1 MKLRVGFS
9 KTNSLISKT
18 IRWVIGAPF
27 SHTYIRFYDE
37 FLGLHFVA
45 HADWPGVM
53 IMQADK
59 FDKENKVL
67 EEFEFDCPEL
77 KQSLTSNLRFLGS
90 RYDYLSILGWAWTIA
105 LRRAARIIAKNPL
118 DDPKSLICVD
128 FCIRVLNDA
137 GLTSI
142 PVGSINPKGL
152 VNKLRDNYETMGGQ
166 RFVFERTE

>member
-9 KTNSLISKT
+9 KTNSLISKV

-27 SHTYIRFYDE
+27 SHTYIRFTDE
-37 FLGLHFVA
+37 FLGMNLIA
-45 HADWPGVM
+45 HADWPGVLLL
-53 IMQADK
+53 QAEK
-59 FDKENKVL
+59 FDKENQKL
-67 EEFEFDCPEL
+67 EEFEFDLDIL
-77 KQSLTSNLRFLGS
+77 KVSLVRNLRFLGS

-105 LRRAARIIAKNPL
+105 LRRAAKIIVQNPL

-137 GLTSI
+137 GLTAI

-152 VNKLRDNYETMGGQ
+152 VNYLRKHHKEMGGE

>member
-9 KTNSLISKT
+9 KTNSLISKV

-37 FLGLHFVA
+37 YLGMNLIA
-45 HADWPGVM
+45 HADWPGV
-53 IMQADK
+53 IIIQADR
-59 FDKENKVL
+59 FDKENTVV
-67 EEFEFDCPEL
+67 EEFEFDLPPL
-77 KQSLTSNLRFLGS
+77 KTALVRNLRFLGS

-105 LRRAARIIAKNPL
+105 LRRAARLVVKNPL

-137 GLTSI
+137 ALTAI
-142 PVGSINPKGL
+142 PVGSMNPKGL
-152 VNKLRDNYETMGGQ
+152 VKYLRKHIEEMGGQ